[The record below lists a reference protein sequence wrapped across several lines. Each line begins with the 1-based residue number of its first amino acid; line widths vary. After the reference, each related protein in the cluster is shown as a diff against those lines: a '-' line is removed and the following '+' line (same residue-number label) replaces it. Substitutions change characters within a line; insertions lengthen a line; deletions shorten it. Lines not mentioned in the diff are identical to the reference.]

1 MRGEGLSLVE
11 MCVTSACARS
21 RGVGGGG
28 RQGGAESKESLSGE
42 RMQKKIHSREQEQS
56 AIPLNDSPP
65 G

>member
-1 MRGEGLSLVE
+1 MSRPPALAAEGL
-11 MCVTSACARS
+11 
-21 RGVGGGG
+21 GGGG

-42 RMQKKIHSREQEQS
+42 RMQKKINSREQEQS